1 MMCMW
6 WFAAIAGMLI
16 PAGVVADSETLPAIF
31 PAPQVMKW
39 AGTEPGWVTTEAI
52 RTVYTA
58 CHASDSIKEGL
69 NGISVRLTDLGK
81 MALLETRDASVAGL
95 RLFLEPALD
104 IDRAFN
110 DMPPPG
116 EQGYRLAVTPN
127 GVFLL
132 GKDQPGLY
140 YGLLTLKQL
149 IQADGRIPRVLI
161 SDWPDLPLRGTYIGY
176 ADPRQHVVEFAAK
189 KLNLV
194 LFENGDFYHLDNPE
208 VLAKWQ
214 TIFASCRKH
223 CIEPVPELQ
232 SLGWGHLV
240 LAMDPATA
248 EGMTALKLP
257 LTARQGGLYAEEHPT
272 PPHVAFVN
280 PGFEVPAED
289 SIPGWALEAA
299 GDFIRLDK
307 EVKHEGQSSLR
318 IHRDEKGTMRA
329 WQDAACQPNAR
340 YELSCFMKLQDI
352 DGHGAY
358 IEVYGVEASGEL
370 GALLKPAPWRSGTK
384 DWAQSVAEFNSKQYS
399 RLRIYLRVQEASG
412 TAWFDDIVV
421 KGLPAFNL
429 LDHTIITDTAPVTL
443 TDASEKQTFQEG
455 KDYRIPDKNPL
466 KSGKPLQIE
475 LVPGGNIHD
484 GDTVLATFT
493 YAPPDSVTCCPSEP
507 RYQQIMKTTIQKVI
521 RELKPKYLHIGHDEP
536 RVLNRDVR
544 CTNRHLSNAELFV
557 DDIKRM
563 RDYALEADPNIR
575 MMMWDDAIS
584 PHHNAPTL
592 GMEKAAE
599 MLPKD
604 IIQCLWW
611 YDYPDPKQI
620 VENKTK
626 FFTELGFEVTGS
638 PWFNPEN
645 AKHWARVL
653 GECRKATP
661 LALGIIYTS
670 WGEVPEP
677 WKALDTAAECAWNT
691 VQGEK

>member
-1 MMCMW
+1 M
-6 WFAAIAGMLI
+6 IAGSLFLLAAFAE
-16 PAGVVADSETLPAIF
+16 PVPLPTVF
-31 PAPQVMKW
+31 PTPQVMRWEGKEP
-39 AGTEPGWVTTEAI
+39 ASISLDVLENVFLDREASESTE
-52 RTVYTA
+52 
-58 CHASDSIKEGL
+58 EGL
-69 NGISVRLTDLGK
+69 AGIHARLSDLGRH
-81 MALLETRDASVAGL
+81 ALQPTQDASTSGL

-104 IDRAFN
+104 IDRVFN
-110 DMPPPG
+110 DMPHPS

-194 LFENGDFYHLDNPE
+194 LFENGDFYHLDNPD

-214 TIFASCRKH
+214 TIFASCREH

-248 EGMTALKLP
+248 EGMTASKLP
-257 LTARQGGLYAEEHPT
+257 LTARQGGLHAEEHPT

-299 GDFIRLDK
+299 GDFICLDK

-318 IHRDEKGTMRA
+318 IQRKEKGTMRA

-352 DGHGAY
+352 DGNGAY
-358 IEVYGVEASGEL
+358 SEVYGVETSGEL

-384 DWAQSVAEFNSKQYS
+384 DWAQSVAEFDSKQYS
-399 RLRIYLRVQEASG
+399 RLRVYVRIQEASG
-412 TAWFDDIVV
+412 TAWFDEIKL
-421 KGLPAFNL
+421 KGLPAFNP
-429 LDHTIITDTAPVTL
+429 LDHAIITDTAPITL
-443 TDASEKQTFQEG
+443 TDAAEKQVFEEG
-455 KDYRIPDKNPL
+455 KDYRIPDKKTM
-466 KSGKPLQIE
+466 KSGKPLLIE
-475 LVPGGNIHD
+475 LLPGGNIHD

-493 YAPPDSVTCCPSEP
+493 YAPAGAVTCCPSEP
-507 RYQQIMKTTIQKVI
+507 RYQQIMKTTIQTVI

-536 RVLNRDVR
+536 RVLNRDMR
-544 CTNRHLSNAELFV
+544 CTNRHLSNTELFV

-584 PHHNAPTL
+584 PHHNAPSL

-653 GECRKATP
+653 GEHRKKTP
-661 LALGIIYTS
+661 RVLGEIYTS

-691 VQGEK
+691 AQCKK